1 MNETNEEDEQPH
13 DIEEQ
18 ALIIN
23 DEQLYTH
30 QDHAA
35 EAAPTSSGEQDN
47 FKDGVDVSSPSD
59 YEANSSLLSWLLFSF
74 VSPLIHVGFKKAGGK
89 FISNWLER
97 ILQLLRIRNYVNI
110 EEDSNDASQ
119 FNGMSHSDI
128 PKLGAELKCKNQ
140 FEKFN
145 HSFKTSFEHERK
157 YYSKDGSIRRSHG
170 TLLILLL
177 ERVFRWKGFYVNAL
191 WRLVSV
197 FASYLCPLIF
207 YVLLESIRT
216 QYVQNG
222 ENKMDDSVESNRTS
236 LNGFH
241 SVPDLYSISLQSQ
254 FYSIQ
259 SNSQNFTSQQNE
271 TSNTYWI
278 IAQLPL
284 SNIYFQFLLLV
295 LLIILNIISLICL
308 QHYYYANCKL
318 WLAVRGSLQASIFQ
332 KLTRITPTNRSKFQ
346 SGEVTNL
353 FTTDSNR
360 LSGMAIDM
368 HELWIIPLA
377 VLLGMILVFLFFG
390 YSSLVGI
397 VAMLAMSPLLALLA
411 RWLSKIE
418 TAVSSFRDDRVKT
431 MSEILNGIRIV
442 KFFAMED
449 GMKEKVHESRSKEY
463 NGLQKGAIVRN
474 LQQFVSVFVSIAGSS
489 VTFICYHYF
498 GGELTI
504 SSMFTGLVLF
514 ENIRNP
520 LFHYPTFLSLA
531 VSSYVSAKRIGDFLY
546 ADELSHLPHDHANIA
561 QLPSHHQSS
570 KEDGYTLTDDSIAIQ
585 FKKATITWND
595 ESDAV
600 LKNINLT
607 LKKGKL
613 YCIIGHTGVGKSSL
627 FSTIYGDTIIKEGSL
642 HVHPSSKIAL
652 SDENPWMI
660 NGSVRDNIIFD
671 KSLPFD
677 HERYQQILDVCQLR
691 DDLEEFQNYDMS
703 EIGYSGINLS
713 LGQKHRIS
721 LARACYSNAD
731 IILMD
736 SSLNSVDARLCK
748 KIFKECIQD
757 YLKDRTRI
765 LITHSLQL
773 LEMADE
779 VIVLDKG
786 TVVAQGHLSAI
797 MHAYDF
803 SKLIRENDEES
814 KTDHP
819 MAQTNDLTS
828 VETNLKTESY
838 VTKNGRENKS
848 LPLSQN
854 ESPST
859 SSSKGKL
866 VSIEEKHSG
875 DISWKVVFNYLKE
888 FGLIVF
894 IICVTTSL
902 LAIGS
907 KLASSLWISLMNM
920 NTFNI
925 SIASYVWIYFLLG
938 IIDALIITVRG
949 SSFAFAA
956 LKSSN
961 RIHEKMLNGAL
972 RAPILFFD
980 QNPVGRILNRFT
992 QDLNATDSEMLF
1004 TLANG
1009 INTFLNIVL
1018 TLVLIAI
1025 VTPLFLLVAF
1035 PVAVAFYII
1044 QAYYRTASR
1053 DIRRLES
1060 ISKSPVLS
1068 HFSSCLN
1075 GINTIK
1081 ALLIHE
1087 QIFEE
1092 NFMKIDFTAKHSHY
1106 RYLINR
1112 WLGVRIQVVAQVV
1125 IFSTAAFSILA
1136 RHVTPYVSPAFLA
1149 LSITYSLQL
1158 TEHFTQM
1165 VRLFVDLESS
1175 MTSVER
1181 ILHYCHGIDREA
1193 PTELENDPIPTQ
1205 WPTQG
1210 HVKIENMSVKY
1221 RDDLDPVLKSISL
1234 DIQPGTKLGL
1244 VGRTGSGKSSLLI
1257 TLFRFIEPFQGSITV
1272 DGLNISQIGLK
1283 TLRKSLLIIPQQ
1295 PVLFSGT
1302 LRYNLDIFNEF
1313 EDYEIWNALE
1323 RVQLKSKVSQ
1333 FSLQLNEI
1341 VSENGSNFSIGE
1353 RQLLSLC
1360 RCILRKAKIIIF
1372 DESTAFVDHKSDAL
1386 VQKIIREEFKDSTII
1401 TVAHRLDTIID
1412 SDAIAV
1418 MRNGEIIEYGKPTEL
1433 LENPQSQFTKLVNE
1447 TGHKYAS
1454 HLIEQAFKKQCLVE
1468 EQ

>member
-1 MNETNEEDEQPH
+1 MAEEEEEEETHLVEQQGLIITHTDEEVVIEQHEEDSEKIKSEQE
-13 DIEEQ
+13 D
-18 ALIIN
+18 
-23 DEQLYTH
+23 
-30 QDHAA
+30 DH
-35 EAAPTSSGEQDN
+35 
-47 FKDGVDVSSPSD
+47 FKDGIDVSSPSD
-59 YEANSSLLSWLLFSF
+59 YEAGSSLFSWLFFSF
-74 VSPLIHVGFKKAGGK
+74 VSPLIHVGFKKAGGT
-89 FISNWLER
+89 FLLSNVFER
-97 ILQLLRIRNYVNI
+97 ILECLRIRSSHVN
-110 EEDSNDASQ
+110 EEDGNHESQ
-119 FNGMSHSDI
+119 LIKGMSHSDI
-128 PKLGAELKCKNQ
+128 PKLGADYQCKNQ
-140 FEKFN
+140 FETFN
-145 HSFKTSFEHERK
+145 EYFKWSFEHERAF
-157 YYSKDGSIRRSHG
+157 YSHDGGIRRSNG

-177 ERVFRWKGFYVNAL
+177 ERIYRWKGFYRNAL
-191 WRLVSV
+191 WRLISI
-197 FASYLCPLIF
+197 FANYLCPLIF

-216 QYVQNG
+216 QYLQNG
-222 ENKMDDSVESNRTS
+222 ENQMGDAGKNNSTCLSQVVT
-236 LNGFH
+236 
-241 SVPDLYSISLQSQ
+241 DLYSIPLQNQ
-254 FYSIQ
+254 LDSIRSHLQ
-259 SNSQNFTSQQNE
+259 TSSQNNG

-284 SNIYFQFLLLV
+284 SNIYFQFGLLV

-308 QHYYYANCKL
+308 QHYYYSNCKL
-318 WLAVRGSLQASIFQ
+318 WLSIRGSLQASIFQ

-360 LSGMAIDM
+360 LSGMTIDM
-368 HELWIIPLA
+368 HELWIIPLS
-377 VLLGMILVFLFFG
+377 VLLGMAIVFMFFG
-390 YSSLVGI
+390 YSSLVGF

-418 TAVSSFRDDRVKT
+418 TTVSSFRDERVKT

-449 GMKEKVHESRSKEY
+449 GMKDKVHASRSKEY
-463 NGLQKGAIVRN
+463 NGLQKGGIVRN
-474 LQQFVSVFVSIAGSS
+474 LQQLVSVFVSIAGSS

-504 SSMFTGLVLF
+504 SSMFTCLVLF

-546 ADELSHLPHDHANIA
+546 ADELSHLPHDHNNVAKL
-561 QLPSHHQSS
+561 QMDGHDSTSS
-570 KEDGYTLTDDSIAIQ
+570 DIGENIAIQ
-585 FKKATITWND
+585 FKNTTITWND

-642 HVHPSSKIAL
+642 TIHPNSKIAL

-671 KSLPFD
+671 KRLPFD
-677 HERYQQILDVCQLR
+677 NERYQQILDVCQLR
-691 DDLEEFQNYDMS
+691 EDLEEFQNYDMS

-736 SSLNSVDARLCK
+736 SSLNSIDARLCK
-748 KIFKECIQD
+748 KIFKECIQG
-757 YLKDRTRI
+757 YLKDRTRV

-786 TVVAQGHLSAI
+786 TVAAQGPLSDVTI
-797 MHAYDF
+797 HAYDF
-803 SKLIRENDEES
+803 SKLIRENDDS
-814 KTDHP
+814 TDQQKTQVPEKITPAAATCNKTPSSH
-819 MAQTNDLTS
+819 ND
-828 VETNLKTESY
+828 Y
-838 VTKNGRENKS
+838 
-848 LPLSQN
+848 PC
-854 ESPST
+854 

-888 FGLIVF
+888 FGLIVL
-894 IICVTTSL
+894 IICATTSL

-920 NTFNI
+920 DAFNMSI
-925 SIASYVWIYFLLG
+925 SSYVWIYFSIG

-949 SSFAFAA
+949 SIYAFAA

-961 RIHEKMLNGAL
+961 RIHDKMLHGVL

-992 QDLNATDSEMLF
+992 QDLNVTDSEMLF

-1009 INTFLNIVL
+1009 INTFLNIIM

-1025 VTPLFLLVAF
+1025 ITPLFLLVVF
-1035 PVAVAFYII
+1035 PVAIAFYII
-1044 QAYYRTASR
+1044 QAYYRTTSR

-1092 NFMKIDFTAKHSHY
+1092 NFMKIDFTSKHSHY

-1112 WLGVRIQVVAQVV
+1112 WLGVRIQFVAQVV
-1125 IFSTAAFSILA
+1125 IFFTAAFSILA
-1136 RHVTPYVSPAFLA
+1136 RHITPYVSPAFLA

-1158 TEHFTQM
+1158 TEHFTLM

-1175 MTSVER
+1175 LTSVER
-1181 ILHYCHGIDREA
+1181 ILHYCHGIEREA
-1193 PTELENDPIPTQ
+1193 PELLEGDPISTQ

-1210 HVKIENMSVKY
+1210 HVKIQNLSVKY
-1221 RDDLDPVLKSISL
+1221 RNDLDPVLKSISL
-1234 DIQPGTKLGL
+1234 DIRPGTKLGL
-1244 VGRTGSGKSSLLI
+1244 VGRIHIHNNLGCNELGSGKSSLLI
-1257 TLFRFIEPFQGSITV
+1257 TLFRFLETFQGSIWIDGV
-1272 DGLNISQIGLK
+1272 DISQMGLK

-1323 RVQLKSKVSQ
+1323 RVQLKEKVKQ

-1418 MRNGEIIEYGKPTEL
+1418 MRNGEIIEHGTPTEL
-1433 LENPQSQFTKLVNE
+1433 LENPQSHFSKLVSE
-1447 TGHKYAS
+1447 TGHNYAS
-1454 HLIEQAFKKQCLVE
+1454 HLIEQAFKMQGRCDEIKK
-1468 EQ
+1468 